1 MQWTLVTG
9 GAKRLGASICYELA
23 EAGHAIAIHYRKSE
37 KEAEGVAEK
46 IRKCGGRAETIQGD
60 FSSKEA
66 VLAFASSYK
75 KRFDETCFLV
85 NNVGNYLVQPGS
97 LTPID
102 SWYDLFETNF
112 FAPLILTDALLPSII
127 NAQGAIVNI
136 GVAGLNKSKAD
147 ITSTAYT
154 MTKNALFNYTK
165 SLAREMAPKLVRV
178 NMVSPGYIDNAV
190 DLPDDLGTLPM
201 GRAAAPI
208 EIARV
213 VRFLLDKESGYITG
227 QNIEVSGG
235 VGL

>member
-23 EAGHAIAIHYRKSE
+23 AAGHSIAIHYRKS
-37 KEAEGVAEK
+37 KNEAEGVAEK
-46 IRKCGGRAETIQGD
+46 IRERGGKAETIQGD
-60 FSSKEA
+60 FSSKKT
-66 VLAFASSYK
+66 VLSFVNAYRE
-75 KRFDETCFLV
+75 RFCETSFLV
-85 NNVGNYLVQPGS
+85 NNVGNYLVQAGS

-127 NAQGAIVNI
+127 NAKGAIVNI

-147 ITSTAYT
+147 ISSTAYT

-165 SLAREMAPKLVRV
+165 ALAREMAPKLVRV

-190 DLPDDLGTLPM
+190 DLPEDISTLPM
-201 GRAAAPI
+201 GRAASST
-208 EIARV
+208 EVARV
-213 VRFLLDKESGYITG
+213 VRFLLTSGSEYITG
-227 QNIEVSGG
+227 QNIEVAGG